1 MSQALSILRLVF
13 SACIKFSYRSKQRSH
28 VAHSCSTRP
37 THAGTRLLN
46 QTHPHMNENTS
57 IAVAQAGEQN
67 DSTIVA
73 KWPMCYTVL
82 CSFRGL
88 TLLSLTQLHYTSYTA
103 TQLPYIQVYKHVY
116 SAQHIKEL
124 NNNTV
129 QHTRYHTSGAI
140 TETLIY
146 LQNLPTTWPGKCL
159 IDFEACV

>member
-1 MSQALSILRLVF
+1 MSQALGILRLVF

-67 DSTIVA
+67 DSTVVA
-73 KWPMCYTVL
+73 KWPICYTVL

-103 TQLPYIQVYKHVY
+103 RQLPYIQVYKHVY

-124 NNNTV
+124 NSNSKQHSTTHTLSHVWRYYRNT
-129 QHTRYHTSGAI
+129 YIS
-140 TETLIY
+140 TESSYY
-146 LQNLPTTWPGKCL
+146 LAREVL
-159 IDFEACV
+159 D

>member
-1 MSQALSILRLVF
+1 MSQPLGILRLVF

-37 THAGTRLLN
+37 THAGTRLL

-67 DSTIVA
+67 DSTVVA
-73 KWPMCYTVL
+73 KWPICYTVL

-103 TQLPYIQVYKHVY
+103 RQLPYIQVYKHVY

-124 NNNTV
+124 NSNSKQHSTTHTLSHVWRYYRNT
-129 QHTRYHTSGAI
+129 YI
-140 TETLIY
+140 PTESSYY
-146 LQNLPTTWPGKCL
+146 LAREVL
-159 IDFEACV
+159 D